1 MPVKTKFKTKW
12 ENKMIY
18 EKLLVSRIVEVII
31 VSKTGQTWCGTY
43 VDNSFYNYKNKAC
56 VWFA

>member
-1 MPVKTKFKTKW
+1 
-12 ENKMIY
+12 MIY